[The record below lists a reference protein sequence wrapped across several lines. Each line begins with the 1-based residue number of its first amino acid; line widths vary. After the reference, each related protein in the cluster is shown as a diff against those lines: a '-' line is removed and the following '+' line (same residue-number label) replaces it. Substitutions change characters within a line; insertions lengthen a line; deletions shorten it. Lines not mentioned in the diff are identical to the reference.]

1 MARLA
6 KQHVTF
12 RFTRIFKYAGDRYFY
27 RGGMMRD
34 DDLRDY
40 HAELKQEYADLERDL
55 AYHDKIYK
63 RDFINYDK
71 TKVDN
76 QLRNKAQRIAQ
87 QIGTA
92 LMRGDF
98 DAVYDL
104 KMNLL
109 RLLVQMNPDTRKAF
123 KQSIYLDRLSPA
135 GERAYSKIVP
145 LVEVAALPQPDRIAY
160 ITLVEISNQCD
171 RYEDDPAA
179 FKPMRVSLTRKYS
192 KTKPQV
198 MAIYTKTS
206 SPVLQHDIE
215 FRMDIVEQTLGT
227 GKSVQRRQ
235 QKTPVPARKKTAAAR
250 ARTTAKQPSILDRA
264 ITFTGFRL

>member
-12 RFTRIFKYAGDRYFY
+12 RFTVIFKYTGDRYLY

-123 KQSIYLDRLSPA
+123 KQSIYLDRLNPA

-145 LVEVAALPQPDRIAY
+145 LVEVAALPQPDRAAY
-160 ITLVEISNQCD
+160 VALVEIGNQCNL
-171 RYEDDPAA
+171 YEDDPAA
-179 FKPMRVSLTRKYS
+179 FEPMRVSLTRKY
-192 KTKPQV
+192 TRIKPQV
-198 MAIYTKTS
+198 MTIYTKTP
-206 SPVLQHDIE
+206 SPALQHDIE
-215 FRMDIVEQTLGT
+215 DLMEVVEQAIGA
-227 GKSVQRRQ
+227 GKPAQRKQR
-235 QKTPVPARKKTAAAR
+235 KTPVPARKKTAPAR
-250 ARTTAKQPSILDRA
+250 ARAATKQPTILDRA
-264 ITFTGFRL
+264 ITFTGFRF